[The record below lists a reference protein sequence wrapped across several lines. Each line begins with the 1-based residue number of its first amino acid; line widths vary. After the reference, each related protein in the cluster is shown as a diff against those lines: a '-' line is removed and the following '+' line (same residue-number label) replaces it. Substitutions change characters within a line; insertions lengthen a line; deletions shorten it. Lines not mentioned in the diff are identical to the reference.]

1 MATQEEVDQIIAL
14 AGLGSVSNKS
24 MMQQLGIT
32 QSQIEEN
39 ERMWAQENQQRIADE
54 EYRREYNKERLE
66 ALKTLFPRGHDQIR
80 DIDKMV
86 DIARADQLNPL
97 YEQVLK
103 DFDDAKLVM
112 SRAANKLAQA
122 VKLTDSE
129 KLEEM
134 NKTYDSVNYASKLG
148 GIGASFNSIRSM
160 SGTSGIYSNG
170 SSTISNSA
178 MVGPPGAMGATGMTG
193 PKGDKGDPGPPGI
206 DGARGPSFAEWLLEK
221 FLRRNK

>member
-1 MATQEEVDQIIAL
+1 MTTQEEVDQVIAL
-14 AGLGSVSNKS
+14 AGVGAVSNES
-24 MMQQLGIT
+24 MMRQLGIT
-32 QSQIEEN
+32 QAQIDEN

-54 EYRREYNKERLE
+54 EYRREYNKERMD

-122 VKLTDSE
+122 VKLIDSE

-134 NKTYDSVNYASKLG
+134 NKSYDSVNYASKLG
-148 GIGASFNSIRSM
+148 GIGASYNSIKSM
-160 SGTSGIYSNG
+160 SGTSAIYSG
-170 SSTISNSA
+170 CSTLSAANA

-193 PKGDKGDPGPPGI
+193 PKGDKGDSGPPGI
-206 DGARGPSFAEWLLEK
+206 DGARGPSFAEWLFEK
-221 FLRRNK
+221 LFCRNK